1 MWLDKCGHNVFG
13 IILAKFLEIYIRF
26 INKMHACHMSCML
39 STKLENKQVREAIIL
54 LTLHFIHL
62 FAKLSYVLLMEAL
75 QVKDVLRCTTIT
87 NGGQFVMV
95 DGT

>member
-1 MWLDKCGHNVFG
+1 M
-13 IILAKFLEIYIRF
+13 
-26 INKMHACHMSCML
+26 ML
-39 STKLENKQVREAIIL
+39 SAMDKNLVLEAVDTEAGHITVAIQIIEEMRGYN
-54 LTLHFIHL
+54 
-62 FAKLSYVLLMEAL
+62 AYLSYVLLMEAL